1 MTLRILTTEQNGSLL
16 QSSQNAVQ
24 AIVSDAEQLAYV
36 CANITTGLSS
46 LTPSRFQLTLRVPVM
61 ENVC

>member
-1 MTLRILTTEQNGSLL
+1 MFRVSVMISRILTTEQNCSLL

-36 CANITTGLSS
+36 CVQT
-46 LTPSRFQLTLRVPVM
+46 
-61 ENVC
+61 